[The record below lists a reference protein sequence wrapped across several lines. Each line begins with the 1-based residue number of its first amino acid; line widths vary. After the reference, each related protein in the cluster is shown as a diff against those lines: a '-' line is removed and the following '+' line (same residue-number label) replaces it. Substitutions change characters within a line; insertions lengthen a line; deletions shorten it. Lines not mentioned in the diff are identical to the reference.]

1 MARPHLRRL
10 QLIAHQLVSPQVDD
24 PEPVPAAATAH
35 DEVASF
41 FEQGFLACPGVLSE
55 EHVAALKADTDRY
68 MAEAGFSAQQGADDN
83 FEEAITPRLTQ
94 PTLAPVLGGLPS
106 FRPRGTSPTP
116 RTASTARA
124 AGSGPPTSSSTGR
137 PAATTRRPKAATPT
151 SASCTSPPA
160 TAPRSPQVRAGR
172 RTSTTSCTTRVG
184 STRRTRKAARL
195 VGRGPS
201 RARRRRAS
209 G

>member
-10 QLIAHQLVSPQVDD
+10 QLIAHQLVSPQVD
-24 PEPVPAAATAH
+24 PEPAAATAPATAALH

-106 FRPRGTSPTP
+106 FRPVVERIRSLMLANTRVCEDALPTFSFHHQHALVHGAGAGGADWQCASPQTP
-116 RTASTARA
+116 RPQR
-124 AGSGPPTSSSTGR
+124 PPLIPS
-137 PAATTRRPKAATPT
+137 
-151 SASCTSPPA
+151 
-160 TAPRSPQVRAGR
+160 VR
-172 RTSTTSCTTRVG
+172 
-184 STRRTRKAARL
+184 
-195 VGRGPS
+195 
-201 RARRRRAS
+201 
-209 G
+209 

>member
-1 MARPHLRRL
+1 MARPQLRRL
-10 QLIAHQLVSPQVDD
+10 QLLAHQLVSPQGVGD

-106 FRPRGTSPTP
+106 FRPVVERIRGFMLANTRVCEDALPTFSFHHQH
-116 RTASTARA
+116 ALVHA
-124 AGSGPPTSSSTGR
+124 AGAGGADWQCASCPPPPHLHRRTQ
-137 PAATTRRPKAATPT
+137 TRRPA
-151 SASCTSPPA
+151 
-160 TAPRSPQVRAGR
+160 
-172 RTSTTSCTTRVG
+172 
-184 STRRTRKAARL
+184 
-195 VGRGPS
+195 
-201 RARRRRAS
+201 
-209 G
+209 